1 MVASAAAG
9 PRADTEVYGTLGYT
23 RIFPT
28 SPPASYDQT
37 AQPMY
42 SAQVRAFIDGI
53 LEGREPRPNGED
65 GRVVMRVVEEAYAS
79 AGWSA

>member
-1 MVASAAAG
+1 VLVEKPMANVG
-9 PRADTEVYGTLGYT
+9 EADDT

-28 SPPASYDQT
+28 SPPESYDHT

-42 SAQVRAFIDGI
+42 SAQVRAFIDGM

-65 GRVVMRVVEEAYAS
+65 GRVVMRIVEEAYAS
-79 AGWSA
+79 AGWSG